1 GDPRVVANAVEGIER
16 LGGAS
21 GARVLRAAAD
31 HPHPRV
37 RANALLALGRRGD
50 AEALD
55 ALERWRE
62 VAEPTAR
69 ASARWAWE
77 RLQEGS
83 LA

>member
-1 GDPRVVANAVEGIER
+1 VANAVEGIER

-21 GARVLRAAAD
+21 GERVLRAAAD